1 MEIWIQDKR
10 VIITFSQNNIQ
21 IKDSYLITND
31 KHKEYIIDTMMSS
44 EKFNEQKY
52 TRSKKSYL
60 REWQA
65 PNVLYKWGIQKQRT
79 KDVDFSEHEPLF
91 KRVCY
96 FLLSIISKNI

>member
-31 KHKEYIIDTMMSS
+31 EYKEHIIDMMMGS
-44 EKFNEQKY
+44 EEFSKRNY

-60 REWQA
+60 REWKA
-65 PNVLYKWGIQKQRT
+65 HNFLYSWGIHKQRT
-79 KDVDFSEHEPLF
+79 KDVDFSEKESLF
-91 KRVCY
+91 KRICY
-96 FLLSIISKNI
+96 FFLSNLEKNI

>member
-31 KHKEYIIDTMMSS
+31 KHKEYIIDTILNSK
-44 EKFNEQKY
+44 EFAERKY

-60 REWQA
+60 REWKA
-65 PNVLYKWGIQKQRT
+65 HNFLYKLGIQKQRT
-79 KDVDFSEHEPLF
+79 KDVDFSEYELLF
-91 KRVCY
+91 KRICY

>member
-10 VIITFSQNNIQ
+10 VIITFSQNDIQ

-31 KHKEYIIDTMMSS
+31 KHKEYIIDMMMSS
-44 EKFNEQKY
+44 EKFNKREY

-65 PNVLYKWGIQKQRT
+65 HNVLCKWRIQKQRT
-79 KDVDFSEHEPLF
+79 KDVNFSEHEPLL